1 MYKIKLF
8 NPVNSKFWNEFTN
21 ILKLSGIDI
30 SMCYEF
36 KIQENM
42 QIQLNFF
49 FQNLSQNHH
58 FYI

>member
-30 SMCYEF
+30 STCYE
-36 KIQENM
+36 
-42 QIQLNFF
+42 L
-49 FQNLSQNHH
+49 
-58 FYI
+58 